1 MTPFN
6 CVETG
11 HKTDTYSQS
20 PTAQRSAILFS
31 NAESQVK
38 LHAKKR
44 TMEKKKR
51 QKELET
57 ARTHVKVYLSPDEK
71 AVIKKKADSFGMTI
85 SNYLKTV
92 GCGYEPLDKLSF
104 QKVDDLLKVA
114 GTVGKFTGLLKIL
127 LREQNTHRIE
137 TSRKQIEKDYREA
150 VKCVA
155 DIKEKVKHVCDF
167 DEPEDIDQK

>member
-1 MTPFN
+1 
-6 CVETG
+6 
-11 HKTDTYSQS
+11 
-20 PTAQRSAILFS
+20 
-31 NAESQVK
+31 
-38 LHAKKR
+38 
-44 TMEKKKR
+44 MEKKKER

-57 ARTHVKVYLSPDEK
+57 ARTHVKVYLSADEK
-71 AVIKKKADSFGMTI
+71 AVIKKKADAFGMTI

-104 QKVDDLLKVA
+104 KKVDDLLRVA
-114 GTVGKFTGLLKIL
+114 GTVGKFTGLLKIF

-155 DIKEKVKHVCDF
+155 DIKAKVKHVCEF
-167 DEPEDIDQK
+167 DEPEDIE